1 MAEENPNKARSAAR
15 RRLMLEGNLL
25 RVIPL
30 IAFPQVVSMLIDA
43 IYNLADTFFVSRL
56 GPAATAAVGVNDS
69 LMHVIRALSLA
80 FGMGAASYISRLLG
94 AGRDEDA
101 SRAASTTVF
110 TAMGFIAL
118 LAVTFY
124 SLLSPLVSL
133 LGATESAKPY
143 SMDYARWTLLFSPF
157 TAGTVCL
164 SQSLRGEGSTVFAM
178 CGSVSGCV
186 INVFL
191 DPLFI
196 SVLGWGVAGAAIAT
210 GFSKVISFCI
220 LLYPY
225 LARKCVLYISP
236 RLFTPKKALYSEIA
250 RMGIPVGLR
259 TSMMTVS
266 TIIINNVAGGFGDM
280 ALAAVAV
287 ANKCMRL
294 VASALIGFGQ
304 GFQPVCGYNYGAGLY
319 GRVKKAFW
327 FCLKLS
333 FCILLAIAVAVF
345 IFAPE
350 IIALFR
356 RDDSEVIR
364 IGALSMRLQ
373 ALSFPLTALVV
384 LSNMLMQTIGKSF
397 KASVLALSRQG
408 LFLLPFLF
416 ILAPLLGLLGVQL
429 AQPVSDAC
437 SFVLAIPLVRG
448 VLKEMRT

>member
-1 MAEENPNKARSAAR
+1 MAEYAVKDEKFAKMTQTP
-15 RRLMLEGNLL
+15 
-25 RVIPL
+25 
-30 IAFPQVVSMLIDA
+30 
-43 IYNLADTFFVSRL
+43 VSRL
-56 GPAATAAVGVNDS
+56 VCSLAVPSIMIMLISALYNMADTYFVGSLGTSAVASVGVIFP
-69 LMHVIRALSLA
+69 LMAVIQALGFL
-80 FGMGAASYISRLLG
+80 FGQGSGNYISRELG
-94 AGRDEDA
+94 AQRYEN
-101 SRAASTTVF
+101 AAKMAAT
-110 TAMGFIAL
+110 GFFAAVACG
-118 LAVTFY
+118 LAVAVLG
-124 SLLSPLVSL
+124 LL
-133 LGATESAKPY
+133 
-143 SMDYARWTLLFSPF
+143 
-157 TAGTVCL
+157 
-164 SQSLRGEGSTVFAM
+164 
-178 CGSVSGCV
+178 
-186 INVFL
+186 FL
-191 DPLFI
+191 DPLALALGSTQTILPYARAYMGYILIGAPWMAGSMVLNNQLRFQGNAIYGMVGMVSGAVLNIALDPIFI
-196 SVLGWGVAGAAIAT
+196 FVLGMGVGGAALAT
-210 GFSKVISFCI
+210 IISQAVGCAVLFAGC
-220 LLYPY
+220 
-225 LARKCVLYISP
+225 ARKGSLAIKLRNIALTPS
-236 RLFTPKKALYSEIA
+236 RLAEIV
-250 RMGIPVGLR
+250 RGGLPSLIR
-259 TSMMTVS
+259 Q
-266 TIIINNVAGGFGDM
+266 GM
-280 ALAAVAV
+280 ASVAV
-287 ANKCMRL
+287 ICVNHFAKLYGDGAIAAISIVNRVTLFC
-294 VASALIGFGQ
+294 ASALIGFGQ